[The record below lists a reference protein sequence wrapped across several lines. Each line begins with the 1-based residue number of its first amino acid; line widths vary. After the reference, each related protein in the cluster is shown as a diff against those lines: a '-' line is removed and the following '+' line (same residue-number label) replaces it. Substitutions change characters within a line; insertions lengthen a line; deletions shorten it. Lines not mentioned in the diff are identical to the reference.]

1 MELVGRT
8 RGETELP
15 PAADEAGTAPG
26 DRRFRPD
33 IEGLRA
39 VAVLLVVLYHAG
51 VGGLSGGYVGVDVFF
66 VISGFV
72 ITGVLL
78 REHGRT
84 GRTSLLG
91 FYGRRSRRIIPAATV
106 VIVVTVIVASIVL
119 GVIYGDQTAVD
130 ARWTAVFLANFHF
143 ASVGTNYLTAHQ
155 PPSPLLNFWSLAVE
169 EQFYLV
175 YPTLFLV
182 IAALRGR
189 WTLRAKLV
197 VGLVAVVVASFTLS
211 VVQTASDPTVAY
223 FSPFTR
229 AWELA
234 LGALVAV
241 GTQWLLT
248 LPRPIGAVLT
258 WGGLAAIAFG
268 AVRFNSQ
275 TAYPG
280 SLVAIP
286 VVGTCLV
293 IAGGTNT
300 PRRAAESVLGLAPVR
315 WIGKLSYSIYLWHW
329 PILVI
334 AADAAGS
341 ASLPFRQN
349 VRWLLVALGASV
361 ISFYLVEAPI
371 RRASFRRFR
380 RSAGWAPIGLGV
392 LMIAVSLGVAT
403 FQLNTHGGPTVT
415 TSSPARSSHFDPLDL
430 PVPAQSVTTVKHL
443 VDAAT
448 RITSIPTD
456 LTPPLADVP
465 ADWAG
470 PQGPC
475 WPATGQTS
483 IPACVFGDP
492 HGSRTMVVYGD
503 SHAAMWFEPLDVI
516 ATLAHWRVAYLGKGY
531 CPANML
537 PYANPIGFG
546 RPNGVYAQCDAWHR
560 FALQRIQQL
569 HPDLVVVTQ
578 ELSDGPNGAYSAGA
592 WYRGMV
598 NTLRTIP
605 VPASRIVVIGNI
617 PSFRVSPPLCLSRHE
632 ADVQACSA
640 PLPGF
645 LVRSNRAEQRAARQV
660 GARYLDT
667 TPWFCSA
674 TCTAVI
680 GRYEVYYDD
689 YHITLAYAV
698 YLARVLND
706 ALVLSAYS

>member
-371 RRASFRRFR
+371 RRAS
-380 RSAGWAPIGLGV
+380 
-392 LMIAVSLGVAT
+392 
-403 FQLNTHGGPTVT
+403 
-415 TSSPARSSHFDPLDL
+415 
-430 PVPAQSVTTVKHL
+430 
-443 VDAAT
+443 
-448 RITSIPTD
+448 
-456 LTPPLADVP
+456 
-465 ADWAG
+465 
-470 PQGPC
+470 
-475 WPATGQTS
+475 
-483 IPACVFGDP
+483 
-492 HGSRTMVVYGD
+492 
-503 SHAAMWFEPLDVI
+503 
-516 ATLAHWRVAYLGKGY
+516 
-531 CPANML
+531 
-537 PYANPIGFG
+537 
-546 RPNGVYAQCDAWHR
+546 
-560 FALQRIQQL
+560 
-569 HPDLVVVTQ
+569 
-578 ELSDGPNGAYSAGA
+578 
-592 WYRGMV
+592 
-598 NTLRTIP
+598 
-605 VPASRIVVIGNI
+605 
-617 PSFRVSPPLCLSRHE
+617 SPPLSAVRGLGTDRTRRPDDRRLPRRGHLPAQHPRR
-632 ADVQACSA
+632 ADRDNV
-640 PLPGF
+640 LPGAVQP
-645 LVRSNRAEQRAARQV
+645 LRSPGPPGSGPVGHHGEASGRCRDPHHVHPHRPHPAPRRRASGLGGPAGPLLAGHRPDQHPRMRVRRSSRVPAPWSSTGTRTPPCGSNR
-660 GARYLDT
+660 
-667 TPWFCSA
+667 WM
-674 TCTAVI
+674 
-680 GRYEVYYDD
+680 
-689 YHITLAYAV
+689 
-698 YLARVLND
+698 
-706 ALVLSAYS
+706 